1 MKYIFSGG
9 SCKIKSEILLTLF
22 ESSLWETSFKKSTI
36 KSGHILYFNSDD
48 PSNKI
53 YFTFN
58 SNNKSLSIGVSN
70 NKKQLRFFNYGFTL
84 PIQEFTDIDCSIKY
98 ENELFFF
105 YMNDTEY
112 KLNAFNVNQDN
123 NFNKCDEINLSK
135 ELRAQIIGITNSQYL
150 LLDSVDSLTND
161 AHLFRGS
168 FEQISV
174 SYSYEKEKFIDEIS
188 VLDDKSL
195 FFFGS
200 SIFYGHC
207 IGGYSFADMISDH
220 YLLTKVYK

>member
-1 MKYIFSGG
+1 M
-9 SCKIKSEILLTLF
+9 
-22 ESSLWETSFKKSTI
+22 
-36 KSGHILYFNSDD
+36 
-48 PSNKI
+48 
-53 YFTFN
+53 
-58 SNNKSLSIGVSN
+58 
-70 NKKQLRFFNYGFTL
+70 
-84 PIQEFTDIDCSIKY
+84 PIQEITDIDCSIKY
-98 ENELFFF
+98 ENVLFSF

-123 NFNKCDEINLSK
+123 NFNKCYEINLSK
-135 ELRAQIIGITNSQYL
+135 ELKAQIIGITNSQYL
-150 LLDSVDSLTND
+150 FLDSVGSLTNETL
-161 AHLFRGS
+161 LFRVS
-168 FEQISV
+168 FEEISV

-195 FFFGS
+195 FFLGS